1 MPVFKTFHV
10 EINRQ
15 SSKKDKKEKNQKK
28 NAVFNSGFQ
37 GSSPEIDMVVQ
48 IEKES
53 VSGEQHAH
61 EKSIQHIHII
71 EGKNT
76 VMQAHDQYPIFFYR
90 YQHVGIVVLP
100 YDFYRPIK
108 LSEPLQGFI
117 ITEFAR

>member
-71 EGKNT
+71 EGKILSCRLMTNT
-76 VMQAHDQYPIFFYR
+76 PFSST
-90 YQHVGIVVLP
+90 GINMW
-100 YDFYRPIK
+100 
-108 LSEPLQGFI
+108 E
-117 ITEFAR
+117 